1 MYGYGSAIEAVK
13 NITMMNGQRGCLAIQ
28 AIGLE
33 VVKMKTLEHA
43 YQDFDFEKLI
53 DEQLIGSAQQI
64 NAYIEC
70 CQRYIGQQKIA
81 LHWEG
86 KQGESSTWTFEQL
99 DEASGK
105 LGNYFK
111 SLGIKKGDCIA
122 GLLPRTPELLI
133 TVLATWRIGAVYQPL
148 FTAFESKAIE
158 HRTETAHT
166 QFIVTNAEQRPKLNN
181 VKVPHILTVQA
192 THDADFWAV
201 IEQQSAVCEPV
212 MLSFDDHFLMMFTSG
227 TTGLAKSVPVPLKA
241 VLAFKGYMT
250 HAVDLRDEDSFW
262 NLADPGWAY
271 GLYYGITGPLS
282 LGHSIIMDE
291 RAFSV
296 DNALQIIQKYKVS
309 NLTGSPTA
317 FRMFFGFK
325 EKFDASIKDHLRV
338 VSSAGEPLTPEV
350 IHWFSHDL
358 NVNIYDHY
366 GQTELGM
373 VVANHHALEHYKKV
387 GSAGYAIP
395 GHRFAVLNKENQE
408 VELGGMGTLAI
419 DCSQSPLF
427 WFTGYGGNNRKSF
440 VGHYYLTGDTVRLN
454 EQSGVDFI
462 GRADDVITTSG
473 YRVGPFDVE
482 STLLECAEVLESAV
496 VGKPDLERTEV
507 VKAFVVLKPQYVAS
521 TELMQKLQDYVRSRL
536 SKHAY
541 PKEIEFVQN
550 LPKTSSGKI
559 QRNLLKQ
566 QEIAKAENL
575 PKVG

>member
-1 MYGYGSAIEAVK
+1 
-13 NITMMNGQRGCLAIQ
+13 
-28 AIGLE
+28 
-33 VVKMKTLEHA
+33 MKTLEQAHKEFN
-43 YQDFDFEKLI
+43 Y
-53 DEQLIGSAQQI
+53 EQLIQEQLVGQPNAI

-70 CQRYIGQQKIA
+70 CQRYVGQQKTA
-81 LHWEG
+81 LIWEG
-86 KQGESSTWTFEQL
+86 KNGESEQWSFEQL
-99 DEASGK
+99 DVASAQVA
-105 LGNYFK
+105 NYFK
-111 SLGIKKGDCIA
+111 SIGIQVGDCIA

-133 TVLATWRIGAVYQPL
+133 TILATWRIGAIYQPL

-158 HRTETAHT
+158 HRVLTANT
-166 QFIVTNAEQRPKLNN
+166 KLIVTNAEQRPKLNHVE
-181 VKVPHILTVQA
+181 VKHILTVNA
-192 THDADFWAV
+192 GTNLTSNETDFWQE
-201 IEQQSAVCEPV
+201 IKQQSDQCEAV
-212 MLSFDDHFLMMFTSG
+212 LRSFDDDFLMMFTSG

-241 VLAFKGYMT
+241 VLAFKGYMQ
-250 HAVDLRDEDSFW
+250 HAVDLREDDSFW

-296 DNALQIIQKYKVS
+296 DHAVEVIKKYRVS

-325 EKFDASIKDHLRV
+325 EKFDPSIKTHLRA

-350 IHWFSHDL
+350 IHWFNNDL
-358 NVNIYDHY
+358 NVNIYDQY

-373 VVANHHALEHYKKV
+373 VIANHHALEHEKKV
-387 GSAGYAIP
+387 GSAGFANP
-395 GHRFAVLNKENQE
+395 GHRFAVLDANYQE
-408 VELGGMGTLAI
+408 VKRGEIGTLAI
-419 DCSQSPLF
+419 DFSQSPLT
-427 WFTGYGGNNRKSF
+427 WFKGYGGNNRKAF
-440 VGHYYLTGDTVRLN
+440 VGQYYLTGDTVKLN
-454 EQSGVDFI
+454 EIGGIDFV

-496 VGKPDLERTEV
+496 IGKPDPERTEV
-507 VKAFVVLKPQYVAS
+507 VKAFVVLKPQYQAS
-521 TELMQKLQDYVRSRL
+521 KELDSKLQAYVRSRL

-541 PKEIEFVQN
+541 PKEIEFVES

-566 QEIAKAENL
+566 QEVAKMQTLQAAI
-575 PKVG
+575 

>member
-1 MYGYGSAIEAVK
+1 
-13 NITMMNGQRGCLAIQ
+13 
-28 AIGLE
+28 
-33 VVKMKTLEHA
+33 MKTLQQA
-43 YQDFDFEKLI
+43 YQEFNFDDFLA
-53 DEQLIGSAQQI
+53 EQLVGTSQAV
-64 NAYIEC
+64 NAYVEC
-70 CQRYIGQQKIA
+70 CERYLGSNKIA
-81 LHWEG
+81 LIWEG
-86 KQGESSTWTFEQL
+86 KNGESAEWTFEQL
-99 DEASGK
+99 AEASEK
-105 LGNYFK
+105 LANYFT
-111 SLGIKKGDCIA
+111 SLGLKAGDCVA

-133 TVLATWRIGAVYQPL
+133 TILATWRMGAIYQPL

-158 HRTETAHT
+158 HRINTAKT
-166 QFIVTNAEQRPKLNN
+166 QLIVTNAEQRPKLNS
-181 VKVPHILTVQA
+181 VAVPHILTVHQ
-192 THDADFWAV
+192 TNTLSHQDDDFWT
-201 IEQQSAVCEPV
+201 ELTKQSSSFEPV
-212 MLSFDDHFLMMFTSG
+212 MQSFDDDFLMMFTSG

-250 HAVDLRDEDSFW
+250 YAVDLREQDSFW

-296 DNALQIIQKYKVS
+296 DNAVQVIQKYKVS

-325 EKFDASIKDHLRV
+325 EKFDPSIKEHLRV

-350 IHWFSHDL
+350 IHWFNHDL
-358 NVNIYDHY
+358 NVNIYDQY

-373 VVANHHALEHYKKV
+373 VIANHHALEHEKKV

-395 GHRFAVLNKENQE
+395 GHRFAVLNKDNQE
-408 VELGGMGTLAI
+408 VEKGGIGTLAI
-419 DCSQSPLF
+419 DNSQSPLA
-427 WFTGYGGNNRKSF
+427 WFKGYEGHNRKSF
-440 VGHYYLTGDTVRLN
+440 VGHYYLTGDTVKLN
-454 EQSGVDFI
+454 EFGGVDFI

-482 STLLECAEVLESAV
+482 STLLECEEVLESAV
-496 VGKPDLERTEV
+496 IGKPDPERTEV
-507 VKAFVVLKPQYVAS
+507 VKAFVVLKPKFSAS
-521 TELMQKLQDYVRSRL
+521 DELSRKLQEYVRSRL

-541 PKEIEFVQN
+541 PKEIEFVEG

-566 QEIAKAENL
+566 QEIAKMQGIQ
-575 PKVG
+575 KVS